1 MPKRPADEVKL
12 EGALDLFISE
22 LPSDD
27 NRVKWIRDMEKIL
40 AENRYAGEQVKKD
53 RIPRRYF
60 KKYGV
65 NNLYRY
71 HHPQGY
77 RSTYTVLTLTKGV
90 FLVVILDLLNHE
102 EYDDLFGY

>member
-27 NRVKWIRDMEKIL
+27 MEKVL